1 MTPFWALVKK
11 DIHLYLLDK
20 RAVLMSLV
28 APILI
33 GSFFGYIFAPVTRER
48 PNKIS
53 VLVVDQDESP
63 VSKEIV
69 AQLTAESS
77 LDVKPATLEAAR
89 DSVQRGNVPAAVV
102 IPGSFGED
110 SVAALMG
117 FGTRPKLS
125 LLVDPSRQAEP
136 AMLRGILTGR
146 AMQAVGR
153 GAFGGTATGFA
164 FRPPFDADEQA
175 VTGVRERIP
184 YNSYAHSF
192 AGFSVQFN
200 LFMGV
205 EVGAGMLLLRQ
216 RGLWRRFRAAPL
228 SKWTILGSR
237 ALSAGMISVVL
248 VSIVFGFARVVFDVR
263 ISTVPGFFL
272 LAASIGLMT
281 AAYGLLIAA
290 LARTVETAR
299 GMSILVTIFIVML
312 SGAWVPSFLFPT
324 WVQNAAKVLP
334 ARWAVDGL
342 DGVTW
347 RGLGFS
353 DALLAS
359 GVVSL
364 FALLFGL
371 VAVAR
376 FRWDE

>member
-1 MTPFWALVKK
+1 M
-11 DIHLYLLDK
+11 
-20 RAVLMSLV
+20 
-28 APILI
+28 APK
-33 GSFFGYIFAPVTRER
+33 ARVTA
-48 PNKIS
+48 S
-53 VLVVDQDESP
+53 TS
-63 VSKEIV
+63 
-69 AQLTAESS
+69 
-77 LDVKPATLEAAR
+77 
-89 DSVQRGNVPAAVV
+89 
-102 IPGSFGED
+102 
-110 SVAALMG
+110 
-117 FGTRPKLS
+117 
-125 LLVDPSRQAEP
+125 
-136 AMLRGILTGR
+136 
-146 AMQAVGR
+146 
-153 GAFGGTATGFA
+153 AFTKFT
-164 FRPPFDADEQA
+164 

-324 WVQNAAKVLP
+324 WVQNAAKVIP